1 MREYSVGA
9 SQDFA
14 PILTAAEI
22 DLLLGAGRLT
32 SFARNQVLYRQGESA
47 DHVFLLLDGVVQSLL
62 VNTSGHES
70 LLRIHIPGSLLG
82 LTALGTV
89 PWRDASA
96 KAVEPVTVARIKRQ
110 DMARL
115 MGNNADLALHIIRL
129 LVDRMRD
136 FHFRVAELH
145 SQSVEQR
152 LARVLL
158 AICPREEGGINPD
171 GLAGLS
177 LTHQDLAHLVNARRQ
192 TVSAILSQFVE
203 AGYIAKKKRRLQLK
217 NIKALA
223 ALVPK

>member
-1 MREYSVGA
+1 MREYSIGIY
-9 SQDFA
+9 QDLA
-14 PILTAAEI
+14 PILTAGEV
-22 DLLLGAGRLT
+22 DLLLGIGRMT
-32 SFARNQVLYRQGESA
+32 SFARNQVLYRQGEPA
-47 DHVFLLLDGVVQSLL
+47 DHVYLLLDGVVQSLL
-62 VNTSGHES
+62 VNTGGHES
-70 LLRIHIPGSLLG
+70 LLRIHLPGSILG

-96 KAVEPVTVARIKRQ
+96 KAVEPATVSKVKRQ
-110 DMARL
+110 DMERL
-115 MGNNADLALHIIRL
+115 MAGDAELSLRIIRL

-136 FHFRVAELH
+136 FHFRVGELQ

-158 AICPREEGGINPD
+158 AICQREQGGINPD

-192 TVSAILSQFVE
+192 TVSAILSQFAE
-203 AGYIAKKKRRLQLK
+203 AGYIAKRKRRLQLK